1 MPISPS
7 NAVTNQLTDLVMLRF
22 LVNAPYLTVGSKKYF
37 SDQLVGK
44 RNGVK
49 YQFVVRDAGKVYNS
63 LAHTDDGTAAGNVEA
78 KNTVIEKAVEMQLE
92 PWHIMV
98 STGAVEAVTDL
109 RWDDEVAKPN
119 GAKLANG
126 VIRNT
131 VKKNFPAAATA
142 VFGEG
147 FQPLAEAGAALE
159 EISSEKVFGFV
170 DAKYQAILTAN
181 GQQFQP
187 VGSPDKFYAN
197 GLLGTFHNV
206 EYRAQRFLPKIKMD
220 ASVKTAIEGASEASI
235 ETCDVTRSNC
245 KYMLQLTVASGQYAV
260 KAGTPIAVDGLFAC
274 DLIGDVT
281 NSPFYFIVG
290 EDVPAAGSA
299 STTLKL
305 PIGNVF
311 YSSVAESGTRI
322 FAKEDGSGFTGDIN
336 AAYSTAGSVNA
347 LLYSKTSGH
356 KVSIPLEAD
365 ATYFC
370 GQLRL
375 DGAMEFETLNKLD
388 ASNADTKVGNVE
400 GFTMFENRV
409 VDLDLMTNDT
419 RWDVIT
425 LAGIIDPR
433 AVINVYTKA

>member
-63 LAHTDDGTAAGNVEA
+63 LAHVQPGTSTPAA
-78 KNTVIEKAVEMQLE
+78 KDTVIEQKVEMQLE

-126 VIRNT
+126 VIRDT
-131 VKKNFPAAATA
+131 VKKNFPVAASA
-142 VFGEG
+142 VVGEG

-159 EISSEKVFGFV
+159 EISSEKVYGFV

-181 GQQFQP
+181 GQEFCP

-197 GLLGTFHNV
+197 GLLGTFHSV
-206 EYRAQRFLPKIKMD
+206 EYRAQRFLPKLKIN
-220 ASVKTAIEGASEASI
+220 GLNASI
-235 ETCDVTRSNC
+235 NAATGATIDFAN
-245 KYMLQLTVASGQYAV
+245 KKLILTMASSAV
-260 KAGTPIAVDGLFAC
+260 YSIKAGTPIFIEGINAC

-281 NSPFYFIVG
+281 NMPFAFIAC
-290 EDVPAAGSA
+290 EDFTMNNAGTSFEIPLANLPYGNAAGAISDR
-299 STTLKL
+299 
-305 PIGNVF
+305 
-311 YSSVAESGTRI
+311 GTRI
-322 FAKEDGSGFTGDIN
+322 MANEDGTSL
-336 AAYSTAGSVNA
+336 TADNTYTEQVI
-347 LLYSKTSGH
+347 LTSQAG
-356 KVSIPLEAD
+356 KIYTLAD
-365 ATYFC
+365 GTYFC

-409 VDLDLMTNDT
+409 IDLEAMTNDT

-433 AVINVYTKA
+433 AVVNVYSKA

>member
-7 NAVTNQLTDLVMLRF
+7 TAVTNQLTDLVMLRF

-63 LAHTDDGTAAGNVEA
+63 LAHVEPGTSTPAA
-78 KNTVIEKAVEMQLE
+78 KDTVIEQKVEMQLE

-126 VIRNT
+126 VIRDT
-131 VKKNFPAAATA
+131 VKKNFPVAASA
-142 VFGEG
+142 VVGEG

-206 EYRAQRFLPKIKMD
+206 EYRAQRFLPKLKMT
-220 ASVKTAIEGASEASI
+220 STLNTAISGASAATI
-235 ETCDVTRSNC
+235 DFAN
-245 KYMLQLTVASGQYAV
+245 KKLILTVTSGQYSI
-260 KAGTPIAVDGLFAC
+260 KAGTPIFIEGINAC

-281 NSPFYFIVG
+281 NMPFAFIAG
-290 EDVPAAGSA
+290 EDYTME
-299 STTLKL
+299 STGTSFSIPLANL
-305 PIGNVF
+305 PYGN
-311 YSSVAESGTRI
+311 ADGAIADRGTRI
-322 FAKEDGSGFTGDIN
+322 MANEDGTSLTADSTYTEQVILTSQSGKI
-336 AAYSTAGSVNA
+336 STLAEG
-347 LLYSKTSGH
+347 
-356 KVSIPLEAD
+356 
-365 ATYFC
+365 TYFC

-409 VDLDLMTNDT
+409 VDLDAMTNDT

-433 AVINVYTKA
+433 AVVNVYTKA